1 MNLISLAVAFGA
13 GLISI
18 TSPCC
23 LPLLPGYLGYISG
36 TSPTR
41 VTPTPPS
48 RRPLVAAVLF
58 VGGFTLVFT
67 ALGATASAIG
77 GLLMLNRE
85 GLGQVAGAFILLM
98 GLLILL
104 GGRIG
109 WFSRSGDWSQGWAKG
124 QLWAAMPLGAAFALT
139 WTPCI
144 GPVLAGIL
152 TLAGTT
158 GSVGQ
163 GVVLLLTYS
172 LGLGV
177 PFVALALSI
186 DRVRGWLRRVARGT
200 ALLHY
205 ASGAVLA
212 AMGVLLLTNQWLPL
226 MSPLLRLYAKVQWP
240 PV

>member
-1 MNLISLAVAFGA
+1 LNLISLAVAFGA

-18 TSPCC
+18 TSPCS

-36 TSPTR
+36 TSPAGGT
-41 VTPTPPS
+41 VHS
-48 RRPLVAAVLF
+48 RRPLVAALLF
-58 VGGFTLVFT
+58 VSGFTLIFAT
-67 ALGATASAIG
+67 LGATASALG
-77 GLLMLNRE
+77 AVLLLHRE
-85 GLGQVAGAFILLM
+85 GLGQISGGFILVM
-98 GLLILL
+98 GLVILL
-104 GGRIG
+104 GGRVG
-109 WFSRSGDWSQGWAKG
+109 LFSRGGDWSQRWAGG
-124 QLWAAMPLGAAFALT
+124 QLWAALPLGAAFALT
-139 WTPCI
+139 WTPCV

-163 GVVLLLTYS
+163 GVLLLLTYS

-177 PFVALALSI
+177 PFIALALSI

-200 ALLHY
+200 AALRY

-212 AMGVLLLTNQWLPL
+212 TMGVLLLTNQWLPL